1 MAKRKI
7 KERTSR
13 STKTKALVKASK
25 AKKNS
30 AIKKSL
36 SKPKTKSIGKRKR
49 KVGPKSEFYLELVKA
64 LKDVIR
70 IKQIPNYR
78 EIYSFDKFLDELD

>member
-1 MAKRKI
+1 MAKRKT

-13 STKTKALVKASK
+13 STKAKAPVKASK
-25 AKKNS
+25 EKKN
-30 AIKKSL
+30 AANKKSL
-36 SKPKTKSIGKRKR
+36 SKSKTKSIGKRKR
-49 KVGPKSEFYLELVKA
+49 KVEPKSEFYLELVKA